1 MVFNFKVFKK
11 CSPNGKI
18 TVYLGKRDFVD
29 HVSGVEP
36 IDGVV
41 LLDSEYLNGRK
52 VYGQVVCSFR
62 YGREEDEVMGLNFQ
76 KDLFFANEQI
86 YPATKKD
93 ENLTK
98 LQERLIKKLGSNA
111 FPFTF
116 QLPTT
121 APGSITL
128 QPGAED
134 AGQPC
139 GVNYYVKI
147 FSGESD
153 TDRSHKRSTVAL
165 GIRKIQYAPSK
176 MGRQPCT
183 VVRKDFMLS
192 PGELE
197 LEVTLDKQLYHHDE
211 KIAVNICIRNHSNKL
226 VKKIKAM
233 VQQGVDISV
242 FQNGQFRSTVAEME
256 TAEGC
261 PVQPGS
267 SLSKV
272 IFLKPTLSSNKDRRG
287 IALDGQLKHES
298 TNLASTTLL
307 PSQDTDAFGI
317 VVSYTVKVK
326 LYLGAL
332 SGELAAELP
341 FVLMHPKPTGKS
353 VCRADSTA
361 DVETFHQESVDCPET
376 IPE

>member
-29 HVSGVEP
+29 HVNGVEP

-41 LLDSEYLNGRK
+41 LLDPEYTNGRK
-52 VYGQVVCSFR
+52 IFGQVVCTFR

-86 YPATKKD
+86 YPPTKTD
-93 ENLTK
+93 ENLSK
-98 LQERLIKKLGSNA
+98 LQERLVKKLGANA

-116 QLPTT
+116 QLPTS
-121 APGSITL
+121 APGSVTL
-128 QPGAED
+128 QPGPD
-134 AGQPC
+134 DGGQPC
-139 GVNYYVKI
+139 GVSYYVKI
-147 FSGESD
+147 FAGENNTD
-153 TDRSHKRSTVAL
+153 TSHKRSTVAL
-165 GIRKIQYAPSK
+165 GIRKIQFAPSK

-211 KIAVNICIRNHSNKL
+211 KIAVNLCVRNHSNKV

-242 FQNGQFRSTVAEME
+242 FQNGQFRATVAEIE

-261 PVQPGS
+261 PIQPGS
-267 SLSKV
+267 SLQKV
-272 IFLKPTLSSNKDRRG
+272 IYLKPTLSSNKDRRG

-298 TNLASTTLL
+298 TNLASTSLL
-307 PSQDTDAFGI
+307 PSHDSDAFGI
-317 VVSYTVKVK
+317 IVSYTIKVK

-341 FVLMHPKPTGKS
+341 FVLMHPKPDGKT

-361 DVETFHQESVDCPET
+361 DVETFRQESIA